1 LQGQNQ
7 AEQTAKLRTFAQNLS
22 LCVMEFFF
30 ATLFSL
36 FSIVDPPGA
45 IPVYVA
51 LTGDRPRPER
61 NKIAWQTSLYFLL
74 ILLSFFV
81 AGNYIL
87 SFFGLTIHALRIAG
101 GMTLLISGFS
111 LMSGSFAKR
120 QGYDKEVEKQSV
132 VRNDIAFSPMA
143 MPMLSGPGSIS
154 YLITQYNQHPTWN
167 ERVYIM
173 AAILAVALMVWG
185 CLRVAP
191 FLFKVFGKGGLN
203 AIARIMGFIVIAI
216 GVQFIVDGLVH
227 LVKEM

>member
-1 LQGQNQ
+1 
-7 AEQTAKLRTFAQNLS
+7 
-22 LCVMEFFF
+22 MEFFL

-61 NKIAWQTSLYFLL
+61 NKIALQTSVYFLL

-101 GMTLLISGFS
+101 GMTLLISGFG

-120 QGYDKEVEKQSV
+120 RGYDKGAEKQTAE
-132 VRNDIAFSPMA
+132 RTDIAFSPMA
-143 MPMLSGPGSIS
+143 MPLLSGPGSIS
-154 YLITQYNQHPTWN
+154 YLITQYNQHPGWN

-173 AAILAVALMVWG
+173 AAILAVAVLVWA

-191 FLFKVFGKGGLN
+191 FLFKMFGAGGLN
-203 AIARIMGFIVIAI
+203 AIARIMGFLVIAI

-227 LVKEM
+227 LVQTMD

>member
-1 LQGQNQ
+1 
-7 AEQTAKLRTFAQNLS
+7 
-22 LCVMEFFF
+22 MEFFF

-51 LTGDRPRPER
+51 LTSDRPRPER
-61 NKIAWQTSLYFLL
+61 NKIALQTSLYFLI
-74 ILLSFFV
+74 ILFCFFV

-101 GMTLLISGFS
+101 GMTLLISGFG
-111 LMSGSFAKR
+111 LLSGRFAKR
-120 QGYDKEVEKQSV
+120 RGYDKEVEKHAQEHKQ
-132 VRNDIAFSPMA
+132 DIAFSPMA

-154 YLITQYNQHPTWN
+154 YLITQYNQHPAWA
-167 ERVYIM
+167 ERWQIM
-173 AAILAVALMVWG
+173 AAIVAVAGLVWG
-185 CLRVAP
+185 CLRIAP
-191 FLFKVFGKGGLN
+191 FLFKVFGAGGLN

-227 LVKEM
+227 LVGEMR

>member
-1 LQGQNQ
+1 
-7 AEQTAKLRTFAQNLS
+7 
-22 LCVMEFFF
+22 MDFFF

-51 LTGDRPRPER
+51 LTSDRPQPER
-61 NKIAWQTSLYFLL
+61 NKIALQTSFYFLI
-74 ILLSFFV
+74 ILFCFFV

-111 LMSGSFAKR
+111 LLSGRISKR
-120 QGYDKEVEKQSV
+120 RGYDKDLEKETMEHKQ
-132 VRNDIAFSPMA
+132 DIAFSPMA

-154 YLITQYNQHPTWN
+154 YLITQYNQHTAWT
-167 ERVYIM
+167 ERWQII
-173 AAILAVALMVWG
+173 AAIVAVAVLVWG
-185 CLRVAP
+185 CLRIAP
-191 FLFKVFGKGGLN
+191 FLFKVFGAGGLN
-203 AIARIMGFIVIAI
+203 AIARIMGFIVISI

-227 LVKEM
+227 LVGEMR

>member
-1 LQGQNQ
+1 
-7 AEQTAKLRTFAQNLS
+7 
-22 LCVMEFFF
+22 MDFFL

-51 LTGDRPRPER
+51 LTSDRPKAER
-61 NKIAWQTSLYFLL
+61 NRIARNTSLYFLL
-74 ILLSFFV
+74 ILLSFFL

-87 SFFGLTIHALRIAG
+87 GFFGLTIHALRIAG
-101 GMTLLISGFS
+101 GMTLLISGFG

-120 QGYDKEVEKQSV
+120 RGYDKEVERQSHD
-132 VRNDIAFSPMA
+132 RNDIAFSPMA

-154 YLITQYNQHPTWN
+154 YLITQYNQHPEWT
-167 ERVYIM
+167 ERLHIM
-173 AAILAVALMVWG
+173 GAILAVTVLVWI

-191 FLFKVFGKGGLN
+191 FLFKVFGSGGLN

-227 LVKEM
+227 LVQQGI

>member
-1 LQGQNQ
+1 
-7 AEQTAKLRTFAQNLS
+7 
-22 LCVMEFFF
+22 MDFFF

-51 LTGDRPRPER
+51 LTSDRPRPER
-61 NKIAWQTSLYFLL
+61 NKIALQTSFYFLI
-74 ILLSFFV
+74 ILFCFFI

-111 LMSGSFAKR
+111 LLSGRISKR
-120 QGYDKEVEKQSV
+120 RGYDKDVERETMEHKE
-132 VRNDIAFSPMA
+132 DIAFSPMA

-154 YLITQYNQHPTWN
+154 YLITQYNQHTAWA
-167 ERVYIM
+167 ERWQII
-173 AAILAVALMVWG
+173 AAIVAVAVLVWG
-185 CLRVAP
+185 CLRIAP
-191 FLFKVFGKGGLN
+191 FLFKVFGAGGLN
-203 AIARIMGFIVIAI
+203 AIARIMGFIVISI

-227 LVKEM
+227 LVGEMR

>member
-1 LQGQNQ
+1 
-7 AEQTAKLRTFAQNLS
+7 
-22 LCVMEFFF
+22 MEFFF

-51 LTGDRPRPER
+51 LTSDRPRAER
-61 NKIAWQTSLYFLL
+61 NKIALQTSFYFLL
-74 ILLSFFV
+74 ILFSFFV

-111 LMSGSFAKR
+111 LMSGRFTKR
-120 QGYDKEVEKQSV
+120 QGYDKQVEKDSHE
-132 VRNDIAFSPMA
+132 RNDIAFSPMA

-154 YLITQYNQHPTWN
+154 YLITQYNQHPIWAD
-167 ERVYIM
+167 RWQII
-173 AAILAVALMVWG
+173 AAIVAVAVLVWG
-185 CLRVAP
+185 CLRIAP
-191 FLFKVFGKGGLN
+191 FLFKVFGVGGLN

-227 LVKEM
+227 LVGEMR